1 MGYRTDLALERK
13 EILEEEGEKADEYE
27 GILFRKT
34 QYSDGVQ
41 VTYIEI
47 LDDKAAKK
55 MMKPIGKY
63 ITIEAAGILEEQ
75 EGVKND
81 VERAL
86 AAELSNMIMRKYD
99 LKVLVAGLGN
109 KLVTPD
115 SLGPE
120 TASKVY
126 ITRHLFTM
134 TGADGD
140 DGISSVSCVVPG
152 VMATTGIE
160 TADIIKQAVEITN
173 PDAVIIIDSLAA
185 RNIERVS
192 TTIQLINTGI
202 SPGSGMGNNRVGIN
216 KETIG
221 TEVIAIGVPTVIDV
235 KTIIRDSLKE
245 NVSEAKVI
253 DEYLDKYEEQMIVT
267 STDIDAI
274 VKDFSEVIANGINIT
289 LHPGIYLH

>member
-13 EILEEEGEKADEYE
+13 EILEEEGGRIEDIE
-27 GILFRKT
+27 GIIYEKNE
-34 QYSDGVQ
+34 YKEDIS
-41 VTYIEI
+41 VTSIEI
-47 LDDKAAKK
+47 TNEDAAMK

-63 ITIEAAGILEEQ
+63 ITIEVEGILEEQ
-75 EGVKND
+75 DDIKKN
-81 VERAL
+81 
-86 AAELSNMIMRKYD
+86 AAELLSKELSKMIQKKYD
-99 LKVLVAGLGN
+99 TKVLVAGLGN
-109 KLVTPD
+109 KMVTPD

-120 TASKVY
+120 TVSKVY

-140 DGISSVSCVVPG
+140 DSVSCVSCIIPG

-160 TADIIKQAVEITN
+160 TAETIRKAVEITN
-173 PDAVIIIDSLAA
+173 PDLVIIIDSLAA

-192 TTIQLINTGI
+192 TTIQLTNTGI

-216 KETIG
+216 QKSIG

-235 KTIIRDSLKE
+235 KTVIRDSLKE
-245 NVSEAKVI
+245 NMSEAKVI
-253 DEYLDKYEEQMIVT
+253 DEYIDKYEEQMIVT

-274 VKDFSEVIANGINIT
+274 VKDFSEVIAKGINIT

>member
-13 EILEEEGEKADEYE
+13 EILEEEGGKIEEIE
-27 GILFRKT
+27 GIRYEKNE
-34 QYSDGVQ
+34 YKEDIS
-41 VTYIEI
+41 VTTIEI
-47 LDDKAAKK
+47 TNEDAAKK

-63 ITIEAAGILEEQ
+63 ITIEVAGILEEQ
-75 EGVKND
+75 EDIKNN
-81 VERAL
+81 AGL
-86 AAELSNMIMRKYD
+86 LLSKELSKMIQKKYD
-99 LKVLVAGLGN
+99 TKVLIAGLGN
-109 KLVTPD
+109 KMVTPD

-120 TASKVY
+120 TVSKVY

-140 DGISSVSCVVPG
+140 DSVSCVSCIIPG

-160 TADIIKQAVEITN
+160 TAETILKAVEITK
-173 PDAVIIIDSLAA
+173 PDVVIIIDSLAA

-192 TTIQLINTGI
+192 TTIQLTNTGI

-216 KETIG
+216 KESIG

-245 NVSEAKVI
+245 NISEAKVI
-253 DEYLDKYEEQMIVT
+253 DEYIDKYEEQMIVT